1 MDSKHVGVR
10 VVASRWFVVFA
21 SFLIMSAA
29 GATYIFSIYSETL
42 KSSLGYDQ
50 QTLATLGF
58 FKDLG
63 ANVGILSGLIN
74 EITPPWVVLG
84 MGAAMN
90 LSGYLMIWLAVTHR
104 IDKPKMWQMYLYMCI
119 GANSQTFANTGAMV
133 TCVKNFP
140 ESRGVVLGLLKGF
153 VGLSGAIFT
162 QVYHALYGHDSRSL
176 ILLVGWLPS
185 LISLLFM
192 FIVRPVRA
200 SIRDENELGRF
211 YHFLYIALSLAGFLM
226 VFIIIE
232 NQVRFSMSKYR
243 IVAGII
249 VVFLLLPLAVVA
261 KAERDEYRERQ
272 VNSSIGA
279 GKCLEIEV
287 AKPSTDS
294 QEKQNS
300 LDHVSMKSPE
310 TSLSDVKIE
319 LKEVSNGSETEP
331 SLEKDSGPAS
341 EDQISNAKHRNP
353 AMSVNIRSK
362 NISLFGI
369 KVGRCPSLCGIRS
382 SSSRLS
388 KIFRGPKRGE
398 DFTIPQALASLD
410 MWIIFIATACGVGG
424 TLTAIDNMGQIGK
437 ALGFDS
443 VGISTF
449 VSLISIWN
457 FLGRVASGFVS
468 EIILKKY
475 NLPRPL
481 MLSAVLALACV
492 GHLFIAFALPGSL
505 YVASVIIG
513 LCFGAQWPVI
523 FAVISELFGLKY
535 YSTLYN
541 FGGAA
546 SPLGSYL
553 LSVKVAGYLYD
564 KEARKQH
571 AHRAMQG
578 LVHSSQ
584 DSSHQLT
591 CVGVHCFRLTFIIM
605 TVVTMFGSLVSLI
618 LVLRTKEFYRGDI
631 YAKFREV
638 EKPHLEMGADAEANS
653 EISKSL
659 GVNQPAS
666 KSKSQAEKEAAIP
679 P

>member
-1 MDSKHVGVR
+1 MDSNHVGVR

-21 SFLIMSAA
+21 SFLIMSASGA
-29 GATYIFSIYSETL
+29 GYIFGIYSEAL

-74 EITPPWVVLG
+74 EITPPWVALG
-84 MGAAMN
+84 AGAAMN

-104 IDKPKMWQMYLYMCI
+104 IDKPKVWQMYLYMCI
-119 GANSQTFANTGAMV
+119 GANSQTFANTGALI

-140 ESRGVVLGLLKGF
+140 QNRGVVIGLLKGF

-185 LISLLFM
+185 LTSPLFM
-192 FIVRPVRA
+192 FIIRPLRA
-200 SIRDENELGRF
+200 SLGDENELRRF
-211 YHFLYIALSLAGFLM
+211 YHFLYIALCLGGFLM
-226 VFIIIE
+226 VFIIVE
-232 NQVRFSMSKYR
+232 NQVNFSMGKYR
-243 IVAGII
+243 AVAGII
-249 VVFLLLPLAVVA
+249 VVFLLLPLVVVV
-261 KAERDEYRERQ
+261 KAEQNEYRERQ
-272 VNSSIGA
+272 VEFSNGA
-279 GKCLEIEV
+279 GKCLEIEAV
-287 AKPSTDS
+287 KPSTDS
-294 QEKQNS
+294 QKIQYS
-300 LDHVSMKSPE
+300 TDHISMKSPV

-319 LKEVSNGSETEP
+319 LKEVFNRNQTRAGSEE
-331 SLEKDSGPAS
+331 DSGPAS
-341 EDQISNAKHRNP
+341 ENHISNEKHRNP
-353 AMSVNIRSK
+353 AMSVNTISK

-369 KVGRCPSLCGIRS
+369 KVARCPSFSGIRFR
-382 SSSRLS
+382 RLS
-388 KIFRGPKRGE
+388 KIFRGAKRGE
-398 DFTIPQALASLD
+398 NFTIPQALASLD
-410 MWIIFIATACGVGG
+410 MWIIFIATACGAGG
-424 TLTAIDNMGQIGK
+424 ALTAIDNMGQIGK

-457 FLGRVASGFVS
+457 FLGRVASGFLS
-468 EIILKKY
+468 ETILKKY

-481 MLSAVLALACV
+481 LLSVVLALACV

-513 LCFGAQWPVI
+513 LCLGAQWPVI

-564 KEARKQH
+564 KEARRQH

-578 LVHSSQ
+578 LVEPSH
-584 DSSHQLT
+584 DSNHQLT
-591 CVGVHCFRLTFIIM
+591 CVGARCFRLTFIIM
-605 TVVTMFGSLVSLI
+605 TIVTLFGFLVSLT
-618 LVLRTKEFYRGDI
+618 LVLRTREFYRGDI
-631 YAKFREV
+631 YAKFRQV
-638 EKPHLEMGADAEANS
+638 EKSHLEIEAEVYS
-653 EISKSL
+653 EIPKSL
-659 GVNQPAS
+659 GATRQTS
-666 KSKSQAEKEAAIP
+666 KSKTQTQTETEAAAIP
-679 P
+679 Q

>member
-10 VVASRWFVVFA
+10 IIASRWFVVFA

-29 GATYIFSIYSETL
+29 GATYIFGIYSEAL
-42 KSSLGYDQ
+42 KASLGYDQ

-63 ANVGILSGLIN
+63 ANVGLLSGLIN
-74 EITPPWVVLG
+74 EVTPPWVVLG

-104 IDKPKMWQMYLYMCI
+104 IDKPKTWQMYLYMCI
-119 GANSQTFANTGAMV
+119 GANSQTFANTGALV

-185 LISLLFM
+185 IISLLFM
-192 FIVRPVRA
+192 FIIRPVRA
-200 SIRDENELGRF
+200 SIRDENELRRF
-211 YHFLYIALSLAGFLM
+211 YHFLYIALFLAGFLM

-232 NQVRFSMSKYR
+232 NQVRFSMGKYR
-243 IVAGII
+243 VVVGII
-249 VVFLLLPLAVVA
+249 VVFLLLPLLVVA

-272 VNSSIGA
+272 VNSSMEA
-279 GKCLEIEV
+279 GKCLEIEA
-287 AKPSTDS
+287 AKHSTDS
-294 QEKQNS
+294 QKRQNS
-300 LDHVSMKSPE
+300 IKSPE
-310 TSLSDVKIE
+310 ISLSDVKIE
-319 LKEVSNGSETEP
+319 LKEVSNGTETEP
-331 SLEKDSGPAS
+331 SLEKNSGPAS
-341 EDQISNAKHRNP
+341 ENQISNAKQRNP
-353 AMSVNIRSK
+353 AMSVKFRSK
-362 NISLFGI
+362 ITSLFGI
-369 KVGRCPSLCGIRS
+369 KVGRCSSLSARIRS
-382 SSSRLS
+382 SRLR
-388 KIFRGPKRGE
+388 KIFKGPKRGE

-410 MWIIFIATACGVGG
+410 MWIIFIATTCGVGG
-424 TLTAIDNMGQIGK
+424 TLTAIDNMGQIGR
-437 ALGFDS
+437 ALGFDP

-457 FLGRVASGFVS
+457 FLGRVASGFLS

-481 MLSAVLALACV
+481 IFSAVLALACV

-541 FGGAA
+541 FGAAA

-564 KEARKQH
+564 KEAKIQH
-571 AHRAMQG
+571 AHRVTQG
-578 LVHSSQ
+578 LAEPSQHSNLLQ
-584 DSSHQLT
+584 PT

-605 TVVTMFGSLVSLI
+605 TIVTLFGSLVSLI
-618 LVLRTKEFYRGDI
+618 LVFRTREFYRGDI

-638 EKPHLEMGADAEANS
+638 EKTPHLQTEANAEGTNS
-653 EISKSL
+653 ETTKSL
-659 GVNQPAS
+659 CVIQPAS
-666 KSKSQAEKEAAIP
+666 KPEAAIMQ
-679 P
+679 